1 MFKPTC
7 RQFARH
13 GLGVNTDLDEA
24 WKERCVLTEHVRAP
38 ALDSSH
44 AFRASTCCQLCF
56 CVHQGEGL
64 KAFRM
69 HTNIVQLL
77 KPHIQAIRRKRKN
90 VGEMQPAE
98 AKKSKPQHPEA
109 RRLLDRAMLV
119 LRLHAATADRTATS
133 ENAADAAGSGA
144 STSWNMAAQRIL
156 ALADETELLGPTQEF
171 WLHIG
176 YMNHNSKVFT
186 ALPLDKDAACG
197 VHADM
202 VKLVA
207 SDQNVRAY
215 RLFEFLKDHIDFEQV
230 NFNLHSFM
238 RAAILKCLRWFAGMV
253 GRAKKA
259 SMRAGVAAVA
269 PAQEVVQ
276 GVEVPLLVALLGV
289 LVKLIMEE
297 DWPPSD
303 ASVADAEGIEQAGPD
318 AVPIFPGLD
327 AAASS
332 SDARVPGPDVHEAE
346 AVPPA
351 ARATGGRAGGG
362 GRSGEEIIR
371 LDVTGGRLVY
381 YAESQDLK
389 VFCTNAGH
397 LNCEKKRTVKPGG
410 RKGQGRPIGFLL
422 AWLACADSFED
433 ARKHVHNCKP
443 TLAQRKEARE
453 NFKTVSGWQA
463 LADKERERRV
473 EEGEPEEPP
482 LFTIYVM
489 FLRKDLYTYEDA
501 LQIDGLVK
509 AVHGQEIQ
517 DVLGRQTECEALP
530 IERLLFDEKDS
541 RLAQDLV
548 DMEKA
553 GLSCWVT
560 CMNDWVSLGLDNLF
574 LTPDL
579 HHQTAR
585 DGGKGKAFELPRQAA
600 SRTEEDPEWT

>member
-230 NFNLHSFM
+230 WRMSLYKISSTSELLTPGEFQPSF
-238 RAAILKCLRWFAGMV
+238 V
-253 GRAKKA
+253 HA
-259 SMRAGVAAVA
+259 SCY
-269 PAQEVVQ
+269 P
-276 GVEVPLLVALLGV
+276 EVPEMVCWHGWSRKESFHAGRGGGGGSGPGGGPGRGSAAPGRSAGRPGEADHGGGVGDIFPPGADEAQNMALRDEAEHQSASEAASDL
-289 LVKLIMEE
+289 E

-482 LFTIYVM
+482 LFT
-489 FLRKDLYTYEDA
+489 
-501 LQIDGLVK
+501 
-509 AVHGQEIQ
+509 
-517 DVLGRQTECEALP
+517 
-530 IERLLFDEKDS
+530 
-541 RLAQDLV
+541 
-548 DMEKA
+548 
-553 GLSCWVT
+553 
-560 CMNDWVSLGLDNLF
+560 
-574 LTPDL
+574 
-579 HHQTAR
+579 
-585 DGGKGKAFELPRQAA
+585 
-600 SRTEEDPEWT
+600 